1 MHQKKNYCVK
11 TWFVLFVLLYV
22 ISCGKKKKEF
32 VVPDGIIKKEEM
44 VKVLADIHI
53 TEATINLRNVSSTN
67 AASLNAS
74 LYKSV
79 FVKHKISKEEFEKS
93 YAFYSSN
100 TELLN
105 AVYDNVITELTKM
118 QAEEEKKK

>member
-1 MHQKKNYCVK
+1 MQQKRVYIKICFLN
-11 TWFVLFVLLYV
+11 FLLMFA
-22 ISCGKKKKEF
+22 ISCGKKKKAF

-67 AASLNAS
+67 TVSLNAA
-74 LYKSV
+74 LYKNV

-100 TELLN
+100 TELFN
-105 AVYDNVITELTKM
+105 DVYDNVITELTKM